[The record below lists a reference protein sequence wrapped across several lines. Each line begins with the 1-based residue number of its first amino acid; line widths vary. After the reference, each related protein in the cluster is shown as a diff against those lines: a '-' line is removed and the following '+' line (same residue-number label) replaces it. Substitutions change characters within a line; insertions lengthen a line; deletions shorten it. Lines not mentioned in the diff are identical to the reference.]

1 MKKKMAED
9 ISVKVIERLTK
20 YLRCLENLNQDEFI
34 SSDDLAGRMGFTPA
48 QIRKDLSTFGDFGA
62 RGKG

>member
-20 YLRCLENLNQDEFI
+20 YLRCLENLNQDEK
-34 SSDDLAGRMGFTPA
+34 
-48 QIRKDLSTFGDFGA
+48 IRQK
-62 RGKG
+62 